1 MSKTTPQEFSP
12 VVAIEQLK
20 TAAQGFATATTPQKR
35 GAVTRRINSL
45 VAIIKNGEN
54 YASFKSYFNSL
65 SFEEEQKL
73 KALFP
78 QLFSDN

>member
-1 MSKTTPQEFSP
+1 MSNTTQDFSP

-45 VAIIKNGEN
+45 VAIIKDGEN
-54 YASFKSYFNSL
+54 YVKFKSYFNSL
-65 SFEEEQKL
+65 SLQEEQKL
-73 KALFP
+73 KAMFP